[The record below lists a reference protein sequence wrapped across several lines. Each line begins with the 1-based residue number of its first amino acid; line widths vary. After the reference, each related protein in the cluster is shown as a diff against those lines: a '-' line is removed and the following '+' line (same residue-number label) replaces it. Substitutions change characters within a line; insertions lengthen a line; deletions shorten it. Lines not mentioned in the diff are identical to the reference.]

1 MRIWVVAVAL
11 YFNGSMG
18 SAKSQMDNIK
28 KKKMILIF
36 YLVISHHPS
45 AATNLT
51 SRQQITIAM
60 PTPFVVYL
68 GVIIPYL

>member
-1 MRIWVVAVAL
+1 
-11 YFNGSMG
+11 MG
-18 SAKSQMDNIK
+18 QWGVPKAKWIIKK
-28 KKKMILIF
+28 KKKMILIS